1 MTMYVTRTFRS
12 YRQNDI
18 CHSQQSV
25 GEGINLE
32 TGCVMY
38 CYMLCFTVVVYMY
51 VLCCCFVISL
61 KSVHALCTY
70 ILFHLFHWML

>member
-32 TGCVMY
+32 TGSVVY
-38 CYMLCFTVVVYMY
+38 CYVLCFTVVVCMY
-51 VLCCCFVISL
+51 FYVVVLLIHSKVSTPY
-61 KSVHALCTY
+61 VHTFCS
-70 ILFHLFHWML
+70 ICSI